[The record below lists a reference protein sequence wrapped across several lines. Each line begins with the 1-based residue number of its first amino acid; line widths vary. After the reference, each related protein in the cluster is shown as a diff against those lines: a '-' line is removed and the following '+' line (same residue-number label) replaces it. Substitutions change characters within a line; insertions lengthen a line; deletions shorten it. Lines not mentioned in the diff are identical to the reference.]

1 MKGPEF
7 RLPMTTARKII
18 LSLSIGILAGTG
30 VYLLPVSTLY
40 QGAHLGDLLPPL
52 FSLNNFVAGRPVYG
66 GQYFNNTP
74 VTPYPFTMIL
84 ALYPISLLPL
94 FLAGP
99 VFFGI
104 VSAVFACS
112 LLHDGK
118 PWRLL
123 VLLSPPYILS
133 LYGVQIVPL
142 LCSAY
147 FMQFLLPVAC
157 FKPHIGLMLCASG
170 DWKMR
175 YVLATI
181 LYLLLCFAVY
191 PSWLLDWLTHGNFSC
206 YEGKAPIFFGAGFL
220 LLASMYKWR
229 DRRSRLLAAMSV
241 LPQRL
246 WYDQLMIFFIPETF
260 PQLCFLLAGSW
271 FSFLVSMIYGWL
283 WQKGMQHSGS
293 WHMVVHFVYIPALFM
308 IFRNELIKI
317 VSRTR
322 ERLRSIGLKHW

>member
-1 MKGPEF
+1 MA
-7 RLPMTTARKII
+7 TAHKII

-30 VYLLPVSTLY
+30 VYLLPVSTQYL
-40 QGAHLGDLLPPL
+40 GAHLGDLLPPL

-84 ALYPISLLPL
+84 ALYPLSLLPL
-94 FLAGP
+94 NLAGP

-112 LLHDGK
+112 LLYEGK

-123 VLLSPPYILS
+123 VLLSPAYILS
-133 LYGVQIVPL
+133 LYGVQVVPL

-147 FMQFLLPVAC
+147 FIPALLPVAS

-170 DWKMR
+170 KWT
-175 YVLATI
+175 ATHVI
-181 LYLLLCFAVY
+181 ATSIYLLLCFAVY
-191 PSWLLDWLTHGNFSC
+191 PSWFLDWLTHGNFSC

-220 LLASMYKWR
+220 LLASMFKWR

-246 WYDQLMIFFIPETF
+246 WYDQLMLFFIPETF

-271 FSFLVSMIYGWL
+271 LSFLVSMICGWL
-283 WQKGMQHSGS
+283 WQDGMQHPGS
-293 WHMVVHFVYIPALFM
+293 WHMMVHFVYIPALFI
-308 IFRNELIKI
+308 IFQKELIMI

-322 ERLRSIGLKHW
+322 ERLRRIGPKQR